1 MAFQDLQGFI
11 KLLEERG
18 QLVRVTAPVSST
30 LEISEIADRFVKAG
44 GPALLFENVKGSHFP
59 LAIGLMGTPQR
70 MAWALGLDSLEELA
84 EKVRDLIKIRVGGP
98 LALLS
103 NLPKLKHVAN
113 LPPRRVRTAPVQEV
127 VWRGDEVDLAKLP
140 ILTSWPQDGG
150 PFVTLPLVVTKDP
163 KTGEYNM
170 GMYRVMVMSKNTT
183 GMHWQRHK
191 TGARHLEHA
200 RELGVKLE
208 VAVVLGGDPA
218 LIYAATAPLPPIPG
232 INEYSLTG
240 YLRGE
245 RQQVVRGMTVS
256 LEVPANAEFVLEG
269 YVDPE
274 EPWVDEGPFGDHT
287 GFYTPVDKYPRFH
300 VTAITMR
307 HNPVYPATVVGRP
320 PMEDAYLIEASER
333 LFLPAA
339 QLIIPEIVD
348 YHMPPAGVAHNLVI
362 VSIKK
367 GYPGQ
372 AYKVAHGLLG
382 LGQMMFAKV
391 VIVVDEGVPL
401 TDLSAVLEQ
410 VCDKANVTSDVLHS
424 RGPVDVLD
432 HSSRKWSYGGK
443 LIIDATT
450 KLPEEQRG
458 GEGER
463 GSGPAREADSPNGWR
478 SVQEVPQLGQ
488 DRGREKTSST
498 TSRASGVGTH
508 GSLPS
513 SSGQATATLE
523 RPAQSHLVQPGFLAV
538 KLKKTRADQS
548 HELGAELARDA
559 SPDIQHIL
567 ICDELT
573 DLRNLQDVWWTVLNN
588 IDPERDVWLE
598 RSEHGGEI
606 LVWDAARKIVE
617 EGFDRVWP
625 DKIEMDPN
633 VKARVDAM
641 WHVWGLPDLG

>member
-1 MAFQDLQGFI
+1 MVFQDLQGFI
-11 KLLEERG
+11 ALLEERG
-18 QLVRVTAPVSST
+18 QLVRVSAPVSST

-70 MAWALGLDSLEELA
+70 MAWALGLESLDELA

-113 LPPRRVRTAPVQEV
+113 LPPRRVGSAPVQEV

-232 INEYSLTG
+232 INEYSLAG

-245 RQQVVRGMTVS
+245 RQRVVRGVTVS

-287 GFYTPVDKYPRFH
+287 GFYTPVDKYPHFH

-307 HNPVYPATVVGRP
+307 QNPVYPATVVGRP

-362 VSIKK
+362 VALRK

-391 VIVVDEGVPL
+391 VIVVDEGVEVTNL
-401 TDLSAVLEQ
+401 EAVLEQ
-410 VCDKANVTSDVLHS
+410 VRQKVNVTGDVLHS

-450 KLPEEQRG
+450 KLPEEC
-458 GEGER
+458 
-463 GSGPAREADSPNGWR
+463 REP
-478 SVQEVPQLGQ
+478 
-488 DRGREKTSST
+488 EKSS
-498 TSRASGVGTH
+498 SASSGVSLARTSGT
-508 GSLPS
+508 GATSPS
-513 SSGQATATLE
+513 SSSPARMVTLE
-523 RPAQSHLVQPGFLAV
+523 RPAQTHLVQPGFLAV
-538 KLKKTRADQS
+538 KLKKTRADES
-548 HELGAELARDA
+548 HELGAELARAADP
-559 SPDIQHIL
+559 SVQHIL

-573 DLRNLQDVWWTVLNN
+573 DLENLQDVWWTVLNN

-598 RSEHGGEI
+598 HSNHGGEVM
-606 LVWDAARKIVE
+606 VWDAARKIVE

-625 DKIEMDPN
+625 DKIEMDAG

>member
-1 MAFQDLQGFI
+1 MLELHGYTLGMAFQDLQGFI
-11 KLLEERG
+11 NLLEGRG
-18 QLVRVTAPVSST
+18 QLVRVSAPISST

-44 GPALLFENVKGSHFP
+44 GPALLFENVKGSSFP

-70 MAWALGLDSLEELA
+70 MAWALGLEHLDELA

-98 LALLS
+98 RELLS

-113 LPPRRVRTAPVQEV
+113 LPPRRMKSAPVQEV
-127 VWRGDEVDLAKLP
+127 VWRGDEVDLGKLP

-150 PFVTLPLVVTKDP
+150 PFVTLPLVVTRDP

-170 GMYRVMVMSKNTT
+170 GMYRVMVMGRNTT

-200 RELGVKLE
+200 KELGQKLE

-245 RQQVVRGMTVS
+245 RQQVVKGVTVA

-269 YVDPE
+269 YVDPL

-307 HNPVYPATVVGRP
+307 RNAIYPATVVGRP

-391 VIVVDEGVPL
+391 VIVVDEGVEL
-401 TDLSAVLEQ
+401 TNLAAVLEQ
-410 VCDKANVTSDVLHS
+410 VLEEADVSADVLHS

-450 KLPEEQRG
+450 KMVEEAVSRQPSAVSKDNSARNRSSPSVG
-458 GEGER
+458 GHNLAPT
-463 GSGPAREADSPNGWR
+463 PAR
-478 SVQEVPQLGQ
+478 
-488 DRGREKTSST
+488 
-498 TSRASGVGTH
+498 
-508 GSLPS
+508 
-513 SSGQATATLE
+513 ATATLA
-523 RPAQSHLVQPGFLAV
+523 RAPQTHLVQPGFLAV
-538 KLKKTRADQS
+538 KLKKTRATES
-548 HELGAELARDA
+548 RELGAELALTAD
-559 SPDIQHIL
+559 SSIKHIL

-573 DLRNLQDVWWTVLNN
+573 DLGNLQDVWWTVLNN

-598 RSEHGGEI
+598 RSGNGGEV
-606 LVWDAARKIVE
+606 LVWDAARKILE

-625 DKIEMDPN
+625 DKIEMDPG